1 MSLSRMKIAARC
13 AARYR
18 APRETLDRVAFC
30 SDDVYAK
37 KNAKENEGGAGRA
50 KGGNKS
56 PREEGGGK
64 RARRTPRE
72 GQGEGE
78 EGEGG
83 RRAREGRGNGGGA
96 RRRIEGSSRNITSV
110 LSDLH
115 GERTLMHVTARSFR
129 THRQSLTS
137 SSSAPRRSLSL
148 SQFFSLSRSVCL
160 RISRPTT
167 TTTTTA
173 MTAMSYR
180 G

>member
-18 APRETLDRVAFC
+18 TPRETLDRVAFC

-56 PREEGGGK
+56 PREEGGEK

-72 GQGEGE
+72 GQGER
-78 EGEGG
+78 EGG

-115 GERTLMHVTARSFR
+115 GERTLMHVTVRSFR

-148 SQFFSLSRSVCL
+148 SIFLSLSLRLSSL
-160 RISRPTT
+160 RISRPT